1 MSRSAEEGDTTKV
14 ARASAE
20 DHINDLCLDEEKCW
34 EGMIDLIKSAGAV
47 SKKAK
52 TLDDKLSTQKSS
64 ISRLKLEA
72 YTVEVGRILVQRVG
86 KLNQQVKRLKEK
98 AADGESEA
106 TVERAGA
113 GRVLRGA
120 PEATDAAGTPV
131 GDRQRVHTT
140 SKNSTLST
148 AAGPHKRKKSKNST
162 PSTAAGPR
170 KRKKTAHTQSRGG
183 EEEGEAGGEE
193 EPTAAATTLSFKAVC
208 AAVGTEDSHV
218 LDPQRCLRMPAIAAY
233 HDAGG
238 AYPAEG
244 RSSRQQPLANG
255 FLITCNPF
263 GRNQPQANKDLKAI
277 TLIAQTQL
285 ILRGVRDAI
294 VPFKHANKD
303 YFIMTDEGRDA
314 RREVARTITLERLQ
328 RLRGSTPVSPEQV
341 DLVKMQEWFD
351 GDFATIPNS
360 GNIPVFNPSG
370 LRDAQQEALKVFYC
384 DLALATRCP
393 SHAGEAMKSARALA
407 DQLEEEPWAGMQD
420 MD

>member
-1 MSRSAEEGDTTKV
+1 MIDFIRSAGRVSKSAEEGDTTKV

-20 DHINDLCLDEEKCW
+20 DDINDLCLDEEKW
-34 EGMIDLIKSAGAV
+34 REDMIDLIRSAGRVSKSA
-47 SKKAK
+47 KK
-52 TLDDKLSTQKSS
+52 LDDKLSTQKSS
-64 ISRLKLEA
+64 ISRHQLEA

-140 SKNSTLST
+140 SKNSTPST
-148 AAGPHKRKKSKNST
+148 AAGPH
-162 PSTAAGPR
+162 

>member
-1 MSRSAEEGDTTKV
+1 MIDFIRSAGRVSRSAEEGDTTKV

-106 TVERAGA
+106 TVVRADA

-140 SKNSTLST
+140 
-148 AAGPHKRKKSKNST
+148 SKNST

-193 EPTAAATTLSFKAVC
+193 EPTATAATLKAAWFKAVC

-218 LDPQRCLRMPAIAAY
+218 SDPQRSLRTPAIAAY
-233 HDAGG
+233 HAAGG

-255 FLITCNPF
+255 FLITRNPF

-360 GNIPVFNPSG
+360 GNIPVINPSC